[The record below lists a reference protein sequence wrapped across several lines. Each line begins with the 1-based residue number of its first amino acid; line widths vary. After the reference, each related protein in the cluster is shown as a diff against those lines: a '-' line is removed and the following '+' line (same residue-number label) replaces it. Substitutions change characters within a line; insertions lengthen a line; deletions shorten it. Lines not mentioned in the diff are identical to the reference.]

1 MLEDLLPYTV
11 IVPAVASL
19 VTLGLNKPVG
29 RWNGLIAFLTSLLS
43 IGVFGLSTYK
53 FFVNPTLSFDKPY
66 QKVCDWVITDV
77 IRLRFGFRADG
88 LSSPI
93 ALTIA
98 IVTALIALYT
108 IKGMRDS
115 PSMGVF
121 FSLYQLFFVG
131 MLGLAL
137 STNLIEFFIFFEIA
151 VVTSWALVNEW
162 GSGEKE
168 KIALKYFLFSEA
180 GALCF
185 LAGVVATYGYL
196 GTLEM
201 YGMYGIHEKIK
212 MMGANLNPGIL
223 VAIVSAMLIGF
234 FVKMAIFPLH
244 SWLPDTYV
252 AAPTPITALLSAAM
266 SGLAAYAIVRIVFLY
281 TPALQYV
288 AMVMIALAIV
298 TMIYGAVNALGQDD
312 FKRLVAYSSISQMGY
327 IMLGLGAAALA
338 IGRALAIGAGSSDLA
353 TLATIGAVGS
363 MFHYIAHAMG
373 KAVLFLLVGVF
384 ALQVGTTSISRMGGL
399 AGKMPYTSVA
409 MFIGFFTLMG
419 VPFTSGFISEW
430 MIFTSAI
437 GSAARLS
444 DALNML
450 IMIVAIIAT
459 ALTFAYALWSI
470 RRMLFGQL
478 PSQLNGVKEASPG
491 LLAPLIV
498 LALISIALG
507 LYPAIFTKELS
518 STITEE
524 LQRAIAGILP

>member
-1 MLEDLLPYTV
+1 MLEELLPYTV

-53 FFVNPTLSFDKPY
+53 FFVNPTLSFAEPY
-66 QKVCDWVITDV
+66 QKVYEWVITDV
-77 IRLRFGFRADG
+77 VRLNFGFRADG

-98 IVTALIALYT
+98 LVAALIALYT
-108 IKGMRDS
+108 IRGLRDS
-115 PSMGVF
+115 PNMGVF

-131 MLGLAL
+131 MVGLTL
-137 STNLIEFFIFFEIA
+137 STNLMEFFIFFEIA
-151 VVTSWALVNEW
+151 VVASWALINEW

-168 KIALKYFLFSEA
+168 KIALKYFLFTEA

-196 GTLEM
+196 GTLEI
-201 YGMYGIHEKIK
+201 YEIHEKIRII
-212 MMGANLNPGIL
+212 GANPGIL

-281 TPALQYV
+281 APALHYV
-288 AMVMIALAIV
+288 AMAMIVLAIV
-298 TMIYGAVNALGQDD
+298 TMIYGALNALTQDD
-312 FKRLVAYSSISQMGY
+312 FKRLLAYSSISQMGY
-327 IMLGLGAAALA
+327 ILLGLGAAALA
-338 IGRALAIGAGSSDLA
+338 I
-353 TLATIGAVGS
+353 TIGKSDSAANLAAVGAMGS

-384 ALQVGTTSISRMGGL
+384 ALQVGITSISRMGGL

-430 MIFTSAI
+430 TIFTSAI
-437 GSAARLS
+437 GSAALLP
-444 DALNML
+444 DALKALKIL

-491 LLAPLIV
+491 LLAPLMV

-507 LYPAIFTKELS
+507 LYPAIFT
-518 STITEE
+518 EE
-524 LQRAIAGILP
+524 LKWAIAGILNLKP

>member
-11 IVPAVASL
+11 IVPAAASL

-53 FFVNPTLSFDKPY
+53 FFVNPFAKPY
-66 QKVCDWVITDV
+66 QKVYEWVITDV
-77 IRLRFGFRADG
+77 VRLNFGFRADG

-98 IVTALIALYT
+98 LVAALIALYT
-108 IKGMRDS
+108 IRGLRDS
-115 PSMGVF
+115 PNMGVF

-131 MLGLAL
+131 MVGLTL
-137 STNLIEFFIFFEIA
+137 STNLMEFFIFFEIA
-151 VVTSWALVNEW
+151 VVASWALINEW

-168 KIALKYFLFSEA
+168 KIALKYFLFTEA

-196 GTLEM
+196 GTLEI
-201 YGMYGIHEKIK
+201 YEIPEKI
-212 MMGANLNPGIL
+212 MGANPGIL

-281 TPALQYV
+281 APALHYV
-288 AMVMIALAIV
+288 AMAMIVLAIV
-298 TMIYGAVNALGQDD
+298 TMIYGALNALTQDD
-312 FKRLVAYSSISQMGY
+312 FKRLLAYSSISQMGY
-327 IMLGLGAAALA
+327 ILLGLGAAALA
-338 IGRALAIGAGSSDLA
+338 I
-353 TLATIGAVGS
+353 TIGKSDSAANLAAVGAMGS

-384 ALQVGTTSISRMGGL
+384 ALQVGITSISRMGGL

-430 MIFTSAI
+430 TIFTSAI
-437 GSAARLS
+437 GSAALLS
-444 DALNML
+444 DALKIL

-491 LLAPLIV
+491 LLAPLMV
-498 LALISIALG
+498 LALISIVLG
-507 LYPAIFTKELS
+507 LYPAIFT
-518 STITEE
+518 EE
-524 LQRAIAGILP
+524 LKWAIAGILNLKP

>member
-1 MLEDLLPYTV
+1 
-11 IVPAVASL
+11 
-19 VTLGLNKPVG
+19 
-29 RWNGLIAFLTSLLS
+29 
-43 IGVFGLSTYK
+43 
-53 FFVNPTLSFDKPY
+53 
-66 QKVCDWVITDV
+66 
-77 IRLRFGFRADG
+77 
-88 LSSPI
+88 
-93 ALTIA
+93 
-98 IVTALIALYT
+98 
-108 IKGMRDS
+108 
-115 PSMGVF
+115 
-121 FSLYQLFFVG
+121 
-131 MLGLAL
+131 
-137 STNLIEFFIFFEIA
+137 
-151 VVTSWALVNEW
+151 SWALINEW

-168 KIALKYFLFSEA
+168 KIALKYFLFTEA

-196 GTLEM
+196 GTLEI
-201 YGMYGIHEKIK
+201 YEIPEKI
-212 MMGANLNPGIL
+212 MGANPGIL

-281 TPALQYV
+281 APALHYV
-288 AMVMIALAIV
+288 AMAMIVLAIV
-298 TMIYGAVNALGQDD
+298 TMIYGALNALTQDD
-312 FKRLVAYSSISQMGY
+312 FKRLLAYSSISQMGY
-327 IMLGLGAAALA
+327 ILLGLGAAALA
-338 IGRALAIGAGSSDLA
+338 I
-353 TLATIGAVGS
+353 TIGKSDSAANLAAVGAMGS

-384 ALQVGTTSISRMGGL
+384 ALQVGITSISRMGGL

-430 MIFTSAI
+430 TIFTSAI
-437 GSAARLS
+437 GSAALLS
-444 DALNML
+444 DALKIL

-491 LLAPLIV
+491 LLAPLMV
-498 LALISIALG
+498 LALISIVLG
-507 LYPAIFTKELS
+507 LYPAIFT
-518 STITEE
+518 EE
-524 LQRAIAGILP
+524 LKWAIAGILKP

>member
-1 MLEDLLPYTV
+1 MLEELLPYTV
-11 IVPAVASL
+11 IAPAIAAF

-43 IGVFGLSTYK
+43 IGVFGILTYK
-53 FFVNPTLSFDKPY
+53 FFVNPLARPY
-66 QKVCDWVITDV
+66 EKVYGWVITDV
-77 IRLRFGFRADG
+77 MRLSFGFRADG

-98 IVTALIALYT
+98 VVTALIALYA
-108 IKGMRDS
+108 IRDMKDS
-115 PSMGVF
+115 PNMGVF

-131 MLGLAL
+131 MMGLAL

-151 VVTSWALVNEW
+151 VVASWALINEW

-168 KIALKYFLFSEA
+168 KIALKYFLFTEA

-185 LAGVVATYGYL
+185 LAGIVATYGYL
-196 GTLEM
+196 GTLEI
-201 YGMYGIHEKIK
+201 YEIPEKVV
-212 MMGANLNPGIL
+212 GANPDIL
-223 VAIVSAMLIGF
+223 VAIVSAMLIGL

-281 TPALQYV
+281 APALQYV
-288 AMVMIALAIV
+288 AMAMIALAVV
-298 TMIYGAVNALGQDD
+298 TMIYGAVNAITQDD
-312 FKRLVAYSSISQMGY
+312 FKRLLAYSSISQMGY
-327 IMLGLGAAALA
+327 ILLGLGAATLA
-338 IGRALAIGAGSSDLA
+338 ITIGKSDSAFNLAAIGAM
-353 TLATIGAVGS
+353 GS

-384 ALQVGTTSISRMGGL
+384 ALHVGTTSISRMGGL
-399 AGKMPYTSVA
+399 AGRMPYTSVM

-430 MIFTSAI
+430 TIFTSAI
-437 GSAARLS
+437 GSAALIS
-444 DALNML
+444 DALKIS

-478 PSQLNGVKEASPG
+478 PSQFDGVREASPG

-498 LALISIALG
+498 MALISVALG
-507 LYPAIFTKELS
+507 LYPTIF
-518 STITEE
+518 TEE
-524 LQRAIAGILP
+524 LKWTIMGIVKP

>member
-1 MLEDLLPYTV
+1 
-11 IVPAVASL
+11 
-19 VTLGLNKPVG
+19 
-29 RWNGLIAFLTSLLS
+29 
-43 IGVFGLSTYK
+43 
-53 FFVNPTLSFDKPY
+53 
-66 QKVCDWVITDV
+66 
-77 IRLRFGFRADG
+77 
-88 LSSPI
+88 
-93 ALTIA
+93 
-98 IVTALIALYT
+98 
-108 IKGMRDS
+108 
-115 PSMGVF
+115 MGVF

-185 LAGVVATYGYL
+185 LAGIVATYGYL
-196 GTLEM
+196 GTLEI
-201 YGMYGIHEKIK
+201 YDIPKKI
-212 MMGANLNPGIL
+212 MGANLNPGIL

-437 GSAARLS
+437 GSAALLS
-444 DALNML
+444 DALKIL

-491 LLAPLIV
+491 LLAPLMV

-507 LYPAIFTKELS
+507 LYPAIFTEELS